1 MVEFSS
7 MKKRSKEEV
16 ETILREFAQ
25 GMSLVEIC
33 KKYDMSDSAFYRLLA
48 ASKGLD
54 PNAYRKKS
62 ESKIAK
68 LEKALEKREK
78 EIRLL
83 KMVLKKT

>member
-1 MVEFSS
+1 

-16 ETILREFAQ
+16 ENILREFAS
-25 GMSLVEIC
+25 GLSLVDIC
-33 KKYDMSDSAFYRLLA
+33 EKHQMSESGFYRLLS
-48 ASKGLD
+48 ASKGVD
-54 PNAYRKKS
+54 PNAYRKKN

-68 LEKALEKREK
+68 LEKELAKREK